1 MKKTITNN
9 TNIELVKFSD
19 RAIDFI
25 KRYILSEINMQ
36 LPITLEALDTI
47 IDLAQDWE
55 EDFATK
61 EVNPNFIF
69 DEKRATEAMA
79 FVSETS
85 SVLLFNK
92 AFDLDNLNLR
102 LQ

>member
-1 MKKTITNN
+1 MKKNN
-9 TNIELVKFSD
+9 TDIEKVKFSD

-25 KRYILSEINMQ
+25 KQYILNEMNIQ
-36 LPITLEALDTI
+36 LPITLEKLDDI

-61 EVNPNFIF
+61 EVNPNFKF
-69 DEKRATEAMA
+69 DEKKATEAMA

-85 SVLLFNK
+85 GVLLFNK
-92 AFDLDNLNLR
+92 EFDLNNLNLR